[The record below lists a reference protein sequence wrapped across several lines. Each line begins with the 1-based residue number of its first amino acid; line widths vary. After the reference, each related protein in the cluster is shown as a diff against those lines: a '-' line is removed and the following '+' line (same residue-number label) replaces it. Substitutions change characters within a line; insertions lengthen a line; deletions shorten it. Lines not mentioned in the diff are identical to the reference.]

1 MTRVAVVIPVWNR
14 AATLGRAIESA
25 LVQHADEVVV
35 VDDASDDNSVE
46 VARRYPV
53 TVVTRQRK
61 SINHIQDFWPACQTI
76 NADYLVGMGADD
88 VLYEGMVASVRD
100 VLDAKKSR
108 GWPGVVFGDY
118 CLLREGSPPE
128 VLGVRRFR
136 MPGVT
141 AMNPPEARAW
151 FQASPATRHEC
162 GVGSAIRRDM
172 LMWLHEQEFWRLGPW
187 ADSFGYVVAA
197 IKAGCIYVPEVFAGF
212 VVQQSQPSYHQQVLN
227 DQTKKQQF
235 FEEAQAWLSRPGI
248 SPFVNNMEF
257 GI

>member
-46 VARRYPV
+46 LARGYPV
-53 TVVTRQRK
+53 TVVTRK
-61 SINHIQDFWPACQTI
+61 SKSVNWIQAFGVACHTI
-76 NADYLVGMGADD
+76 DADYLVCMGADD
-88 VLYEGMVASVRD
+88 VIHEGFVESVRD
-100 VLDAKKSR
+100 VLDARKPR

-128 VLGVRRFR
+128 VLGVRRFG

-141 AMNPPEARAW
+141 AMNPAEAAAW
-151 FQASPATRHEC
+151 FQSTPATRHEC

-172 LMWLHEQEFWRLGPW
+172 LLWLHDQEYWRLGPW
-187 ADSFGYVVAA
+187 SDSFGYVVAA

-212 VVQQSQPSYHQQVLN
+212 VVQQSRPSYHQQVLN
-227 DQTKKQQF
+227 DQARKTQF
-235 FEEAQAWLSRPGI
+235 VEDAKAWLSRPGI
-248 SPFVNNMEF
+248 SALVNNMKF